1 MHRLAL
7 LLVVVTGCYSPSIGV
22 GGACSELGEC
32 PAGQHCYG
40 GRCLT
45 APPIDDADI
54 LADVSELDVPDG
66 PKIDAGADAAI
77 DAPADA
83 FVSPTWLTPTPIPGV
98 NTGASESDPCMSP
111 SKLTIVFQR
120 GADLFI
126 GTRASTAAAF
136 TVTPLTALNSTSADG
151 SPELTANGTVIYFSS
166 DRDTPNL
173 GEIFKST
180 LSAGTWSAPTLVA
193 ALSDPAADDGDLA
206 ISPDGLTAF
215 VVRNNVLLKSTRPTT
230 GSAWGT
236 PASTGTAWGGGA
248 AAPSINSAGD
258 VYLHA
263 NTPRDLFVSRK
274 AGNNYPTPTAISELN
289 TALTRDAA
297 PFVSSDDL
305 FLWFEKDG
313 DLFETHR

>member
-7 LLVVVTGCYSPSIGV
+7 LVVFTGCYSPSIGV

-45 APPIDDADI
+45 APPVDDADV
-54 LADVSELDVPDG
+54 LGDVPELDAPDG
-66 PKIDAGADAAI
+66 STIDAGPDAAI
-77 DAPADA
+77 DAPLDA

-98 NTGASESDPCMSP
+98 NTAASESDPCMSP
-111 SKLTIVFQR
+111 NQLTIVFQR
-120 GADLFI
+120 SSDLYI
-126 GTRASTAAAF
+126 GTRASTGVAF
-136 TVTPLTALNSTSADG
+136 TVSPLTALNSTSEEA
-151 SPELTANGTVIYFSS
+151 SPELTANGTVIYFTS
-166 DRDTPNL
+166 DRVTAGL
-173 GEIFKST
+173 GEVYKST
-180 LSAGTWSAPTLVA
+180 LSAGTWSAPALVT
-193 ALSDPAADDGDLA
+193 ALNDVAADDGDLA

-236 PASTGTAWGGGA
+236 PAATGTSWGSGA
-248 AAPSINSAGD
+248 AAPSINAAGD

-263 NTPRDLFVSRK
+263 NTPRDLFVSRR
-274 AGNNYPTPTAISELN
+274 AGSNYPTPTAISELN
-289 TALTRDAA
+289 SAATRDAA
-297 PFVSSDDL
+297 PYVSADDL
-305 FLWFEKDG
+305 FLWFEQDG